1 MKVMNIKCW
10 KIELFG
16 EPKQLTSVISGAIP
30 YAENRP
36 FFTGYAKNP
45 VNLEELRDE
54 QFITIHRDLDSL
66 ETRTFRISRVH
77 EVKCSPVHDAD
88 NSFEEAAKPLIK
100 WLAEN
105 VHPHHT
111 AIVTSNRAELL
122 MGESVVN
129 TDEYLKD

>member
-1 MKVMNIKCW
+1 MKAVNIKCW

-16 EPKQLTSVISGAIP
+16 EPKQLASVINGVTP

-36 FFTGYAKNP
+36 FFTGYAEDS

-54 QFITIHRDLDSL
+54 LFITIHCDLDSL
-66 ETRTFRISRVH
+66 ETRTFRISRIH
-77 EVKCSPVHDAD
+77 EVKCSPIHEVDH
-88 NSFEEAAKPLIK
+88 SFDEAAKPLIK

>member
-1 MKVMNIKCW
+1 MKVENIKCW
-10 KIELFG
+10 KIELFE
-16 EPKQLTSVISGAIP
+16 EPKPSASIVNSLIASES
-30 YAENRP
+30 RHP
-36 FFTGYAKNP
+36 FFIGYSKDP

-66 ETRTFRISRVH
+66 ETSTFRISRVH

-122 MGESVVN
+122 MGESVIN

>member
-1 MKVMNIKCW
+1 MKVMKIKCW

-16 EPKQLTSVISGAIP
+16 EPKQLTSVIGGAIP

-54 QFITIHRDLDSL
+54 KFITIHRDLDSL

-77 EVKCSPVHDAD
+77 EVKCSPIHDAD

-111 AIVTSNRAELL
+111 AIVDQSTAELL
-122 MGESVVN
+122 MGLQRVATQEFV
-129 TDEYLKD
+129 KD

>member
-1 MKVMNIKCW
+1 MKAMNIKCW

-45 VNLEELRDE
+45 VNLEGLRDE

-111 AIVTSNRAELL
+111 AIVDQSSAELL
-122 MGESVVN
+122 MGQQRVATQEFV
-129 TDEYLKD
+129 KD